1 MLARGV
7 QDVKESNGDFLL
19 FVGDFPRRF
28 APGVSITL
36 FAQVRDSASRGGYAV
51 AAGTRG
57 LLAPCKK
64 LKKPKA
70 RLEAANGF

>member
-7 QDVKESNGDFLL
+7 QDVGQSAEILHWLERFPQAAWSAPATQVWCVVVTVRVEES
-19 FVGDFPRRF
+19 
-28 APGVSITL
+28 
-36 FAQVRDSASRGGYAV
+36 AV
-51 AAGTRG
+51 TAGTRR
-57 LLAPCKK
+57 LFAFCKK